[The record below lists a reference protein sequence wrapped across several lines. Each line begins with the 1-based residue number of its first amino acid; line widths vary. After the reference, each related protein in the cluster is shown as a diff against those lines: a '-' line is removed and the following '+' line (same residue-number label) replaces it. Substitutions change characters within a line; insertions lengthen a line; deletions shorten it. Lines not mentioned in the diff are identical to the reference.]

1 MDAMNKTETELLASA
16 TAHGYVTFEEGYQLT
31 RGCGRRS
38 FGRRQSA
45 AAQALV
51 AAGKLVLSSSSD
63 VKTHGTITYTTYTYK
78 IA

>member
-1 MDAMNKTETELLASA
+1 MNKTETELLASA
-16 TAHGYVTFEEGYQLT
+16 SAHGYVTFEVGHQAT
-31 RGCGRRS
+31 RGCTVRS

-45 AAQALV
+45 AAQALI

-63 VKTHGTITYTTYTYK
+63 VQTRGTVTYTTYTYK